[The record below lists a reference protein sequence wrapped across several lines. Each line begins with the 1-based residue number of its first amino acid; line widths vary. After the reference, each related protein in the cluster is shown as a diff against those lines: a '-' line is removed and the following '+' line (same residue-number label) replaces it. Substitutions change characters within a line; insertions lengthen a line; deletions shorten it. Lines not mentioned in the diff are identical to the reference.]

1 MTTALLIECTL
12 KASLLFALAWAGTL
26 ALRRSSAS
34 ARHAL
39 WTAALAA
46 ALAMPL
52 LVTLTPPLEPLPGY
66 SFAVTAATGAQAPAA
81 AASISLVTVW
91 LFPVLAIRVPWLQVL
106 NLLLAP
112 VVAGLLVE
120 RVRAWRESRRQF
132 STPIF
137 AYAALFG
144 LMFALTRWLLGR

>member
-1 MTTALLIECTL
+1 VLEVLLELFFEFFGELLLQLIFELFGGVFKTGWYKLTKPNHC
-12 KASLLFALAWAGTL
+12 ASVTQEILWA
-26 ALRRSSAS
+26 AI
-34 ARHAL
+34 
-39 WTAALAA
+39 
-46 ALAMPL
+46 
-52 LVTLTPPLEPLPGY
+52 
-66 SFAVTAATGAQAPAA
+66 TGMVAG
-81 AASISLVTVW
+81 LVTVW

-120 RVRAWRESRRQF
+120 RVRAWRESRREF